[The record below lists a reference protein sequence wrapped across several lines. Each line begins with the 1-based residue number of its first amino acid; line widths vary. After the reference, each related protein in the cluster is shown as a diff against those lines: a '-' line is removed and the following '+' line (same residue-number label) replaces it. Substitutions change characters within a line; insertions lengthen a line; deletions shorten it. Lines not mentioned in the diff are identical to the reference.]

1 MKKSVLMALA
11 IPFLLLA
18 FVGCSKDDA
27 EKSDL
32 KVRFKVLNAK
42 GEETSVFKHGEDI
55 LFELTVMNEGEKPV
69 EAWKI
74 IDLHD
79 VFHVYT
85 SDGKDMGKPWN
96 EIYDPFYV
104 MRYIPAHGDFNW
116 LCSWLEKKNFFIQKR
131 PRTALPVGDY
141 VARFNVTLENKHMV
155 ECKVDFKVE

>member
-27 EKSDL
+27 KESDL

-55 LFELTVMNEGEKPV
+55 LFELTVMNQGEKPV
-69 EAWKI
+69 EAWQI
-74 IDLHD
+74 IDLR
-79 VFHVYT
+79 
-85 SDGKDMGKPWN
+85 KPWD

-116 LCSWLEKKNFFIQKR
+116 LCSWLEKKNFFVQKR

-141 VARFNVTLENKHMV
+141 VARFSVTLENKHTV
-155 ECKVDFKVE
+155 ECKVNFKVE

>member
-1 MKKSVLMALA
+1 M
-11 IPFLLLA
+11 
-18 FVGCSKDDA
+18 
-27 EKSDL
+27 
-32 KVRFKVLNAK
+32 VRFKVLNAK

-74 IDLHD
+74 IDLRD

-85 SDGKDMGKPWN
+85 SDGKDMGKPWD
-96 EIYDPFYV
+96 EIFDPFYV

-116 LCSWLEKKNFFIQKR
+116 LCSWLEKKNFFVQKR

-141 VARFNVTLENKHMV
+141 VARFSVTLENKHMV
-155 ECKVDFKVE
+155 ECNVDFKVE